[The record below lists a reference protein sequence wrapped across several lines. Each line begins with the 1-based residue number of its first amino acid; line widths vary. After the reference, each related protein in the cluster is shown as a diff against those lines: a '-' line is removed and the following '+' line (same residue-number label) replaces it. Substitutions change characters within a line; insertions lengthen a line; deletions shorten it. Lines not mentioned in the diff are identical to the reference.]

1 VIIPGGDIEIVQ
13 QSGELRR
20 CTIASPA
27 GQPDGNSS
35 QTAGV
40 CAKMCPTMGERTFAE
55 DVAQLGYG
63 AGQVLHGEGI
73 LAITKALLQ
82 SGVSYVGGYP
92 GAPISH
98 LLDVMA
104 DANEPLLRPL
114 GIYFEQ
120 SGSEAAAAA
129 LLGASINYPMRG
141 AVTWKSVV
149 GTNVASDALSHVASA
164 GVVGGAVVVIGED
177 YGEGA
182 SILQER
188 THSSALKSS
197 LPLIDPRNSLP
208 SFARFV
214 EEGFGLSEA
223 CNEPVL
229 FSIRIRA
236 CHLRGQ
242 LVCKDNVR
250 PRISMREPLSR
261 PVFDLERINLPPF
274 TYAMEARKFTERLP
288 AARRYVVEHGLN
300 EHHPGP
306 DDEIGIV
313 MQGGLWNTTVRGLHL
328 LGLADVYGRTSI
340 PLLVLNVLHP
350 TVPEQLVAFL
360 NGKRRVLVV
369 EEGMPNYLEQE
380 LKALAHEARLDVQV
394 HGKDLLSPHGEYVPQ
409 LVLTGL
415 RRFLVAGGT
424 SAVTASTIEDRYQAL
439 LAHHDR
445 IRSVLPRPVD
455 KRPPTFCTGCPER
468 PLFSALKILRARE
481 PVIGDTHVAADIG
494 CHTFSTQAPF
504 HVGNSVLGY
513 GMGLASASAV
523 APVFGKRV
531 VSVMGDGGFWH
542 NGLSNGVASAV
553 FNKQDSVLLIVD
565 NFYASATGQHHTPS
579 TGTNA
584 RHEPTGM
591 TIPEA
596 LRGVGIRWI
605 RTVDSYRIAAMIGT
619 LREALTTRYEGL
631 KVIIARGECQLE
643 RQRRER
649 PRRRERMQAGRE
661 VVQPRFGVDPDVCV
675 GDHSCMRLNGCPSLT
690 LRESPDPL
698 REDPVA
704 HVDHTCVGCGVCG
717 EVAHAAVLCPSFY
730 EVRVIHNPTWW
741 RRLLGRFRRA
751 VIARMAAA

>member
-1 VIIPGGDIEIVQ
+1 
-13 QSGELRR
+13 
-20 CTIASPA
+20 
-27 GQPDGNSS
+27 
-35 QTAGV
+35 
-40 CAKMCPTMGERTFAE
+40 MGERTFAE
-55 DVAQLGYG
+55 DVEQLGYG
-63 AGQVLHGEGI
+63 AGQVLRGEGI

-104 DANEPLLRPL
+104 DANERLLRPM

-120 SGSEAAAAA
+120 SESEAAAAA

-164 GVVGGAVVVIGED
+164 GVIGGAVVIIGED

-197 LPLIDPRNSLP
+197 VPLIDPRNSLP
-208 SFARFV
+208 SFVRFV

-236 CHLRGQ
+236 CHMRGQ
-242 LVCKDNVR
+242 LVCKDNVA
-250 PRISMREPLSR
+250 PRIGMHAPLGAPAFS
-261 PVFDLERINLPPF
+261 LERINLPPF

-288 AARRYVVEHGLN
+288 AARRYILEHALN
-300 EHHPGP
+300 EHHPGE
-306 DDEIGIV
+306 DSDIGLV
-313 MQGGLWNTTVRGLHL
+313 MQGGLWNTTLRGLHV
-328 LGLADVYGRTSI
+328 LGLADVHGRTPV

-350 TVPEQLVAFL
+350 TVPEELLGFL
-360 NGKRRVLVV
+360 RGKRRVLVV

-380 LKALAHEARLDVQV
+380 LKALAHEARLDVEIQ
-394 HGKDLLSPHGEYVPQ
+394 GKELLSPHGEYVPQ
-409 LVLTGL
+409 LVLGGL
-415 RRFLVAGGT
+415 RRFLTAAGTTSVAAA
-424 SAVTASTIEDRYQAL
+424 AVEDRYHAL
-439 LAHHDR
+439 TAHQDR
-445 IRSVLPRPVD
+445 VRNVLPRAVD
-455 KRPPTFCTGCPER
+455 RRPPTFCTGCPER
-468 PLFSALKILRARE
+468 PLFSALKILRGRE
-481 PVIGDTHVAADIG
+481 PAIGDTHVAADIG

-504 HVGNSVLGY
+504 NVGNSVLGY

-523 APVFGKRV
+523 APAFGKRV
-531 VSVMGDGGFWH
+531 ISIMGDGGFWH
-542 NGLSNGVASAV
+542 NGLGNGVANAV
-553 FNKQDSVLLIVD
+553 FNKQDSVLVIVD
-565 NFYASATGQHHTPS
+565 NNYASATGQHHTPS

-584 RHEPTGM
+584 RREPTGM

-596 LRGVGIRWI
+596 LRGVGVRWI
-605 RTVDSYRIAAMIGT
+605 RTVNSYRIGQMLAT
-619 LREALTTRYEGL
+619 VREALTTRHDGL

-649 PRRRERMQAGRE
+649 PRQRRRLEAGRR
-661 VVQPRFGVDPDVCV
+661 VVQPRFGVDPEVCV

-698 REDPVA
+698 REDPIA
-704 HVDHTCVGCGVCG
+704 HVDDTCVGCGVCG
-717 EVAHAAVLCPSFY
+717 EVAQAAVLCPSFY
-730 EVRVIHNPTWW
+730 EVRVVHNPTWW
-741 RRLLGRFRRA
+741 HRLLGGARRA
-751 VIARMAAA
+751 VIARLATA